1 MSNSNKDKSEEST
14 KSIENVDAESINE
27 SVDST
32 SNKKTRFTKSK
43 SISEVFKE
51 LELDEDSD
59 ELEESIST
67 NSENISSDLDEKG
80 IDLDS
85 EDSGTESMDSEKAD
99 EIIPIHNE
107 YPESMDSEEVEESID
122 SDSEDEIIPIHNEYN
137 DLDKSEAFDNEVI
150 DEDLNSSKPEDI
162 ESNVKGSFDGD
173 SLENDAT
180 DSSQFDEEGLVI
192 INPDDNSRK
201 GKRNASSKSI
211 KDAKAKQSTKSSFN
225 LMDSSFLF
233 TLFGLI
239 VGIGI
244 LVMGILYYSSS
255 SDRVVDNVL
264 SGETAGLAIF
274 IIIIGLLII
283 GFSLLRFFSS
293 SNSETSAILDMLNNI
308 RNIDYNEVKEDNITR
323 DDFESVFS
331 SVLGKDKNS
340 SFSNKNGDNKES
352 VDKNSDLLEADDD
365 ISDDIDILYS
375 ESNLSSRKNR
385 SSSKKANSK
394 DSADDSDEYT
404 SDESF
409 DSSFDE
415 GISSDESSDDFSDDE
430 NSLDGVSS
438 DDEVEKMSNLKDKY
452 AKYDFSED
460 SDEDSKPKFKKTVD
474 FDKIQEELSEEQ
486 LEAQKQKRKEEL
498 AIKKRRIIQGTN
510 FDNSLR
516 KK

>member
-162 ESNVKGSFDGD
+162 ESNVKGSFDED

-180 DSSQFDEEGLVI
+180 DSSKFDEEGLVI

-385 SSSKKANSK
+385 SSFKKANSK

>member
-162 ESNVKGSFDGD
+162 ESNVKGSFDED

-385 SSSKKANSK
+385 SSSKNANSK